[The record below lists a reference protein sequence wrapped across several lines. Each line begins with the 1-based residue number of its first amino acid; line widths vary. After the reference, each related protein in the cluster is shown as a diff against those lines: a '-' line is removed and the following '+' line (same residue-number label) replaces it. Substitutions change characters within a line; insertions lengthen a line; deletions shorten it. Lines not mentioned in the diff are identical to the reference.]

1 MANFKNILHKI
12 NLKHKLVKNMDD
24 ISLKILMILQKK
36 ARIPNIEVA
45 RQVGMA
51 PSGVL
56 ERVRKLERQ
65 GIIDGYEVR
74 LNPVRFDRGL
84 VAFVF
89 IIPQSD
95 SDQSDLGKA
104 LAAIPDVQ
112 EVHYVAGEDGFMA
125 KVRVSD
131 TAHLEQVRREKIM
144 ALPQVRSTRTVIALQ
159 TYKETARFPLD
170 DSAIQKL
177 KKRRI

>member
-1 MANFKNILHKI
+1 
-12 NLKHKLVKNMDD
+12 MDD
-24 ISLKILMILQKK
+24 VSLKILKILQEK
-36 ARIPNIEVA
+36 ARVPNIEVA

-56 ERVRKLERQ
+56 ERVRKLEKQ

-74 LNPVRFDRGL
+74 LNPTRFGRSL

-89 IIPQSD
+89 IRPQAGC
-95 SDQSDLGKA
+95 DQSGLGRA
-104 LAAIPDVQ
+104 LAAVPDVQ
-112 EVHYVAGEDGFMA
+112 EVHYVAGEDCFLA

-131 TAHLEQVRREKIM
+131 PAHLEQVRRERIAAM
-144 ALPQVRSTRTVIALQ
+144 PQVNSTRTVVALH
-159 TYKETARFPLD
+159 TYKETARIPLD

-177 KKRRI
+177 KKRRS